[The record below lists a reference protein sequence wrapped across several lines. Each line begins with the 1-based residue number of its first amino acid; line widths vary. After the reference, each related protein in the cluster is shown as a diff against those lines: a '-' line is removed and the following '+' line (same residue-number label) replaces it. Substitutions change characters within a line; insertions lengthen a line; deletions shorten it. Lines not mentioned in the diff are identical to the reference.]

1 MTRIR
6 PAAAALAALT
16 TWALATA
23 PAHADVGPPL
33 APAPAAP
40 AASPL
45 ELAIDALIPTAA
57 SYVALRYAV
66 AGLGQNA
73 PDQGVAA
80 TAPANGILTGS
91 LMLAGLAA
99 PPAALVAYRERPF
112 AFDVLLATFAGGLVG
127 LGAGFGVARVA
138 GGGAPS
144 PDLLAFSMAVGQG
157 LATAGTYHLYRA
169 HKATA
174 TDLDKLPA
182 NRKDDPIDDWKFWR
196 ERRNP

>member
-16 TWALATA
+16 SWALATP
-23 PAHADVGPPL
+23 PAIAAVGPPL
-33 APAPAAP
+33 APPP
-40 AASPL
+40 PPASPL
-45 ELAIDALIPTAA
+45 DLAIDALIPTVA

-66 AGLGQNA
+66 AGLGTGTDPGA
-73 PDQGVAA
+73 VA
-80 TAPANGILTGS
+80 TTPANGMITGS

-112 AFDVLLATFAGGLVG
+112 AFDVLLASFAGGLVG

-138 GGGAPS
+138 GAGAPA
-144 PDLLAFSMAVGQG
+144 PDLLALSMAVGQG
-157 LATAGTYHLYRA
+157 LAAAGAYHLYRA